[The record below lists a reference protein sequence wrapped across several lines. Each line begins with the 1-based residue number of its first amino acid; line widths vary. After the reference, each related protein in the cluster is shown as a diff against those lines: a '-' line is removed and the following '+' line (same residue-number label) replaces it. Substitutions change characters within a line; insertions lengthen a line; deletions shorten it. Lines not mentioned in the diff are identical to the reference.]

1 MRFQEGTQEQER
13 GRKRKGL
20 IGTEDM
26 VKTKREDLEKETRKE
41 REAGKNLL
49 EAETFKSERNKLMII
64 AVRSLSGSHLVHQ
77 VNLRPWS

>member
-1 MRFQEGTQEQER
+1 MRFQEDTQEQER

-49 EAETFKSERNKLMII
+49 EAETFKVYFKILVFVSFLTNLQ
-64 AVRSLSGSHLVHQ
+64 SGK
-77 VNLRPWS
+77 